1 MLVLSLNKWQ
11 REKWISWK
19 ELIYINSAG
28 KFPEKLP
35 EKLPEKV
42 STGTVYLT
50 MST

>member
-11 REKWISWK
+11 REKWILWK

-35 EKLPEKV
+35 EKV
-42 STGTVYLT
+42 STRTVYLT

>member
-11 REKWISWK
+11 REKWILWK
-19 ELIYINSAG
+19 ELIYKNSAG

-35 EKLPEKV
+35 EKV
-42 STGTVYLT
+42 STRTVYLT

>member
-1 MLVLSLNKWQ
+1 MLVWSLNNRQ
-11 REKWISWK
+11 REKWILWK

-35 EKLPEKV
+35 EKV
-42 STGTVYLT
+42 STRTVYLT